1 MGVGGAVSHATRGHG
16 GGQDAAL
23 IREREGAICVSVF
36 ASLGRG
42 TKKMPVTLSAATLSL
57 MKDDI
62 RREQLCDWLSCGKS
76 HSLVKILRQEA
87 SKAAALKER

>member
-1 MGVGGAVSHATRGHG
+1 
-16 GGQDAAL
+16 
-23 IREREGAICVSVF
+23 
-36 ASLGRG
+36 
-42 TKKMPVTLSAATLSL
+42 MPVTLSAATLSL